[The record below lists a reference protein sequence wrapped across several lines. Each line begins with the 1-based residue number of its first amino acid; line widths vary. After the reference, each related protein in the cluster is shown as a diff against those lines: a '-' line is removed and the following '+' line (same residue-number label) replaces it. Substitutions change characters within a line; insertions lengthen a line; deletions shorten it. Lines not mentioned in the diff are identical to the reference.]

1 MSPFS
6 MATVENVQAR
16 ARRRWRQPGATSTF
30 FDYTSGRYSWLLP
43 GWVVEERR
51 MPSSRLYRNFFSY
64 DHIYILQSPCICLNL
79 ILTLP
84 LIRCSLS
91 SFLYYYDPS
100 GRLYNTKYEVVHV
113 WAQNGI
119 ILIED

>member
-1 MSPFS
+1 MNNSNNPQQPNEAVPVHEQPGMSPFS

-16 ARRRWRQPGATSTF
+16 ARRRWRQPRATSTF

-51 MPSSRLYRNFFSY
+51 MPSSRLYR
-64 DHIYILQSPCICLNL
+64 
-79 ILTLP
+79 
-84 LIRCSLS
+84 
-91 SFLYYYDPS
+91 YYYDPS